1 MFGQHGHGRGRLQGS
16 RSHAVAVRWLRGRIA
31 FQLCAAVTEMHLEI
45 WQELR
50 TETHAELK
58 EGVVLSKSN
67 RYS

>member
-1 MFGQHGHGRGRLQGS
+1 MLQ
-16 RSHAVAVRWLRGRIA
+16 
-31 FQLCAAVTEMHLEI
+31 FTEMHLEI

>member
-1 MFGQHGHGRGRLQGS
+1 M
-16 RSHAVAVRWLRGRIA
+16 AVRWLRGRIA
-31 FQLCAAVTEMHLEI
+31 FQLCAAVTEMQLEI

-58 EGVVLSKSN
+58 EGIVLSKSN

>member
-1 MFGQHGHGRGRLQGS
+1 LGSTGTAVGVCREVGATPWPFGGSGVGLPFSSVLQ
-16 RSHAVAVRWLRGRIA
+16 
-31 FQLCAAVTEMHLEI
+31 FTEMHLEI